1 MTKKPLTWCGV
12 EVTEEEY
19 ERLSQEYLRA
29 FVDAEFEA
37 LTEAADVVLVVSEP
51 ARVGRIKP

>member
-19 ERLSQEYLRA
+19 VRSVQEYLRA
-29 FVDAEFEA
+29 FADAEFVS
-37 LTEAADVVLVVSEP
+37 LTEAADAVLVVSEP
-51 ARVGRIKP
+51 ARVGRIEP